1 MIKNDRL
8 AILRVLAMVSSQP
21 DQHWRCYERKAVFSS
36 YHFGL
41 KCNFFDFV
49 FFFFFQ
55 AAPNCQFV
63 VRCYAETLKRPSI
76 EITNVRL
83 LRRYSTYTT
92 LKAP

>member
-1 MIKNDRL
+1 MRPGGEKEKSL
-8 AILRVLAMVSSQP
+8 LF
-21 DQHWRCYERKAVFSS
+21 RKEHGS
-36 YHFGL
+36 L
-41 KCNFFDFV
+41 KIISIFQF